1 MWYLTVHLSMEP
13 PGGRGPQPF
22 SFYGGEPEFS
32 CYLRISAIVY
42 AGKRGSAQFVY
53 FLPRDLN
60 QWSAI
65 IVYFPS
71 LSFLPILLSKLFANF
86 LLFTTL

>member
-53 FLPRDLN
+53 FLPRDLEPVVSN
-60 QWSAI
+60 H
-65 IVYFPS
+65 S
-71 LSFLPILLSKLFANF
+71 LLPITI
-86 LLFTTL
+86 LFTNPPF

>member
-1 MWYLTVHLSMEP
+1 MWYLTVHLSMEL

-22 SFYGGEPEFS
+22 SFYGGEREFS

-53 FLPRDLN
+53 FLPRDLEPVVN
-60 QWSAI
+60 NH
-65 IVYFPS
+65 S
-71 LSFLPILLSKLFANF
+71 LLPITI
-86 LLFTTL
+86 LFTNPPF